1 MNIQSNL
8 CSYTINGDFICDNN
22 NNIENFDNSNILPT
36 TIIPSSTLDLTIPS
50 STLDLTIPSSTLD
63 LTIPSSSGSTIPST
77 SMTFLS
83 NDKYQ
88 NCPLLALQNQCNSNS
103 SYMLLNCP
111 ISCNTVETRSDINCE
126 HLVANNNCL
135 TYPKEMINLCPKSCI
150 NSVEI

>member
-22 NNIENFDNSNILPT
+22 NNIENFDNSIILPT
-36 TIIPSSTLDLTIPS
+36 TTIPS
-50 STLDLTIPSSTLD
+50 STLDLTIPSY
-63 LTIPSSSGSTIPST
+63 SGSTIPSSDST
-77 SMTFLS
+77 IPSTTMTFLS

-111 ISCNTVETRSDINCE
+111 ISCNTVATRSDINCE